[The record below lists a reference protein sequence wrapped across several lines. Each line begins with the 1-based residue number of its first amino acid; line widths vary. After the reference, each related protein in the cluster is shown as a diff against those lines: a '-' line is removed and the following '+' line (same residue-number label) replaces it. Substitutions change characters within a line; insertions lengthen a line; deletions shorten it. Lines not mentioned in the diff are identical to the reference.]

1 MMKKHLVIVGNPVP
15 EDWEFQRGLQQET
28 GQEWQ
33 VMRWC
38 INEYTGLK
46 KIHPLPEV
54 CVLPV
59 LPYRSAEPV

>member
-1 MMKKHLVIVGNPVP
+1 MTKKHLVIVGNPVP

-46 KIHPLPEV
+46 KYTRYLKYVFYPF
-54 CVLPV
+54 
-59 LPYRSAEPV
+59 